1 MKLFLLLMTM
11 IGAVV
16 PYVFFIG
23 YFSEQ
28 GIVLTS
34 FIAAL
39 FVNGAAAGFTVD
51 LLIASV
57 VFWGYLFS
65 QGTEKPWLYIIVNLT
80 IGLSCALPL
89 YCYLTLDRRED
100 QPA

>member
-1 MKLFLLLMTM
+1 
-11 IGAVV
+11 
-16 PYVFFIG
+16 
-23 YFSEQ
+23 
-28 GIVLTS
+28 
-34 FIAAL
+34 
-39 FVNGAAAGFTVD
+39 
-51 LLIASV
+51 V

>member
-1 MKLFLLLMTM
+1 MKLFFLLMT
-11 IGAVV
+11 IVGAVV
-16 PYVFFIG
+16 PYAFFIG

-65 QGTEKPWLYIIVNLT
+65 KGVEKPWLYITINLT

-89 YCYLTLDRRED
+89 YCYLNCDSRKVQLT
-100 QPA
+100 